1 MKVNIVSSENIYA
14 GALDFDSTK
23 KTLVVCGDKKKFHE
37 IQLIIASGGVADLAI
52 PFLWDPL
59 KLEKLEEYLISSK
72 ICSKSEDGLEI
83 CLLQNAS
90 QSIQVT
96 GHVDY
101 KVTSNEQISIL
112 LRQWDSFEMTSECLN
127 SLLSTNYNHKRIL
140 LLDDASKDDSGLKLF
155 FAYPSI
161 HIVRTLNRLEYCNSF
176 NFLAKYANDLGSEFI
191 FIVNNDT
198 SQFSPTIFEEL
209 IAHSDPSVGIISSR
223 VKDYSGNIIV
233 KEDRKWL
240 GIEFNIATEG
250 YLIRLA
256 TWNKIGGFNPNLVR
270 YTEDL
275 DIVREM
281 QKLGLGQKR
290 VDTVYFDHLGNGS
303 SSRQNFT
310 PIYFAARNLV
320 WIQKIY
326 FPSGSR
332 FGMVKK
338 SAKKTWPGILKK
350 NTVTRKRSMLTKLS
364 YLILGLLRGALTNCQ
379 PRNPHADPYLVLF
392 KPPMRFTQKLR

>member
-1 MKVNIVSSENIYA
+1 MKVNIVTSDVIYQ
-14 GALDFDSTK
+14 GDLSLDSMA
-23 KTLVVCGDKKKFHE
+23 KTLIVCGDRKEFHE
-37 IQLIIASGGVADLAI
+37 IQLRIVSGGIANLAI
-52 PFLWDPL
+52 PVLWDRL
-59 KLEKLEEYLISSK
+59 KLEKLENYLISLNL
-72 ICSKSEDGLEI
+72 CSKGEGGLEI
-83 CLLQNAS
+83 CIMQNTS

-96 GHVDY
+96 GHVDS
-101 KVTSNEQISIL
+101 KLTGNQQISIL
-112 LRQWDSFEMTSECLN
+112 LRQWDSYEMTSECLN
-127 SLLSTNYNHKRIL
+127 SLLRTNYNHKRIL
-140 LLDDASKDDSGLKLF
+140 LLDDASKDESGLKLF
-155 FAYPSI
+155 LAYPSI
-161 HIVRTLNRLEYCNSF
+161 HVVRTLNRLEYCNSF
-176 NFLAKYANDLGSEFI
+176 NFLAKYANELGSEFI

-198 SQFSPTIFEEL
+198 SEFSPTIFAEL
-209 IAHSDPSVGIISSR
+209 VAHSNQSVGIVSSR

-256 TWNKIGGFNPNLVR
+256 TWNRIGGFNPNLVR
-270 YTEDL
+270 YAEDL

-290 VDTVYFDHLGNGS
+290 VDTVYFNHLGNGS

-310 PIYFAARNLV
+310 PVFFAARNLV

-338 SAKKTWPGILKK
+338 SAKKTWPGVLKK
-350 NTVTRKRSMLTKLS
+350 NTSTGKRSVLIKLS
-364 YLILGLLRGALTNCQ
+364 YLILGLIHGALTNCP
-379 PRNPHADPYLVLF
+379 PRDPHADPYSVLF
-392 KPPMRFTQKLR
+392 KPPMRFTQRLR